1 MARQTWNILANTF
14 ELKTRGS
21 FRKAFVFSERH
32 YALLKGGSSDAAI
45 LAIFNGFKPVH
56 EEFEAE
62 FVKWQRFLGDQEGA
76 TLDFQNTLLLLQS
89 KLKAWESGIYY
100 YYPEGTREA
109 VTIFPNKRTPF
120 YKGSHIV
127 RTEAVDTLLKQLA
140 AYPVLATVK
149 ADVADYYAV
158 LQSKLMKC
166 IGNELMVSSQS
177 AVLEKKRKLVANE
190 IYGNLGLLM
199 HRYRSN
205 TDMIKA
211 YFDMG
216 VLKNAVHRKKKKK
229 EKK

>member
-14 ELKTRGS
+14 EIKTRGS

-32 YALLKGGSSDAAI
+32 YALLKSGIKDAAI
-45 LAIFNGFKPVH
+45 LAIFNSFKPVH

-100 YYPEGTREA
+100 HYPEGTTEA
-109 VTIFPNKRTPF
+109 VAIFPNKRTPF
-120 YKGSHIV
+120 YRGSHTV

-140 AYPVLATVK
+140 KYPVLATVK
-149 ADVADYYAV
+149 ADVADYYA
-158 LQSKLMKC
+158 LLHGKLMER
-166 IGNELMVSSQS
+166 IASEMQVTTQS
-177 AVLEKKRKLVANE
+177 GVLEEKRKRIANE

-199 HRYRSN
+199 HRYRDN
-205 TDMIKA
+205 TAMIKT

-216 VLKNAVHRKKKKK
+216 VLKNAVHRKKKKN
-229 EKK
+229 